1 MGGGIKKPQPSNLY
15 FGEVKGDSEEDIE
28 DLDEEQIKQIFKD
41 QGMMRKDQSE
51 LKD

>member
-28 DLDEEQIKQIFKD
+28 DLDEE
-41 QGMMRKDQSE
+41 
-51 LKD
+51 